1 MKKNLKKMLGRT
13 EFYVFL
19 IILLVGLLIQARSGQ
34 FFTSNNIVDIASAM
48 IVPGIFAVG
57 IFMVLVSGG
66 MDVSF
71 PALASLSAYATTKL
85 LLNLGYEGPVI
96 VPLLIAGAIGA
107 ILGAFNGF
115 FIGYMNLTP
124 MIITLGA
131 SSVFKG
137 FMQGALSSKQLA
149 VIPAGMKAFGTSSI
163 YEAYSPTSGLTSKLP
178 TAFLVL
184 LAVILLAWFVM
195 NKTYF
200 GRGIYAIGGNPAAAK
215 AAGFNVKLTKF
226 LTYTI
231 VGVIASIA
239 GVIRV
244 CMMQQCHP
252 TNMLGMEMNIIAGVV
267 LGGTAITGGAG
278 TMTGC
283 VLGTLLI
290 VLMENSM
297 ILLGIPTTWKSV
309 FTGALIVIGTGV
321 SALQVLRANK
331 AADKAKAKKFQK
343 EGARV

>member
-1 MKKNLKKMLGRT
+1 MQKKLKQLLGRT

-19 IILLVGLLIQARSGQ
+19 IIVAVGLVIQFRSGK
-34 FFTSNNIVDIASAM
+34 FFTGNNFVDIASAM

-85 LLNLGYEGPVI
+85 LLDMGYEGSVLL
-96 VPLLIAGAIGA
+96 PLLIAAVIGGL
-107 ILGAFNGF
+107 LGAFNGF
-115 FIGYMNLTP
+115 FIGYLNLTP

-137 FMQGALSSKQLA
+137 FMQGALNSKQLA
-149 VIPAGMKAFGTSSI
+149 VIPAGMKRFGTT
-163 YEAYSPTSGLTSKLP
+163 YLLETSNSLNQTSKLSV
-178 TAFLVL
+178 AFLVL
-184 LAVILLAWFVM
+184 VAVVILIWFLM

-215 AAGFNVKLTKF
+215 AAGFNVKRTKF

-239 GVIRV
+239 GIIRV

-283 VLGTLLI
+283 ILGTLLI
-290 VLMENSM
+290 VLVENSM

-321 SALQVLRANK
+321 SALQVLRANR
-331 AADKAKAKKFQK
+331 AADKAKARKFRK
-343 EGARV
+343 EGANV

>member
-1 MKKNLKKMLGRT
+1 MQKKLKQLLGRT

-19 IILLVGLLIQARSGQ
+19 IIVAVGLVIQFRSGK
-34 FFTSNNIVDIASAM
+34 FFTGNNFVDIASAM

-85 LLNLGYEGPVI
+85 LLDMGYEGSVLL
-96 VPLLIAGAIGA
+96 PLLIAAVIGGL
-107 ILGAFNGF
+107 LGAFNGF
-115 FIGYMNLTP
+115 FVGYLNLTP

-137 FMQGALSSKQLA
+137 FMQGALNSKQLA
-149 VIPAGMKAFGTSSI
+149 VIPAGMKRFGTT
-163 YEAYSPTSGLTSKLP
+163 YLLETSNSLNQTSKLSV
-178 TAFLVL
+178 AFLVFV
-184 LAVILLAWFVM
+184 AVVILIWFLM

-215 AAGFNVKLTKF
+215 AAGFNVKRTKF

-239 GVIRV
+239 GIIRV

-283 VLGTLLI
+283 ILGTLLI
-290 VLMENSM
+290 VLVENSM

-321 SALQVLRANK
+321 SALQVLRANR
-331 AADKAKAKKFQK
+331 AADKAKARKFRK
-343 EGARV
+343 EGANV